1 MILKID
7 PECISCFLR
16 QAIEATEI
24 ATSNVK
30 LQYQTLKKVA
40 EYLNKIDL
48 AQAIHIEIG
57 SEIHR
62 IVRKVTGNPD
72 PYRDLKRQSN
82 RLALKILSST
92 PSTEYRQF
100 TSAVKMAAAGN
111 IIDYGAIATTTD
123 LKGVFAK
130 ALKAEID
137 WKKVRAVKR
146 LVDRSKKILY
156 ICDNAGEIV
165 FDKILVTFLRDRGID
180 VCVVVRGGA
189 VLNDATME
197 DAEGVKM
204 TKIAKVITTGTDVSG
219 ILLEECSD
227 AFLKRFNDADLMISK
242 GQGNLESLVN
252 VERKPTTVYLL
263 KVKCNP
269 IAKILGSRVDLTEV
283 VIQRK
288 AQIK

>member
-1 MILKID
+1 MMLKID
-7 PECISCFLR
+7 PECIACFLR
-16 QAIEATEI
+16 QAIEAAEI

-30 LQYQTLKKVA
+30 LQYQTVKKVA

-62 IVRKVTGNPD
+62 IVRKVTRNPD

-92 PSTEYRQF
+92 PSTEYMQF

-111 IIDYGAIATTTD
+111 IIDYGAMATTTD
-123 LKGVFAK
+123 LKDAFAK

-137 WKKVRAVKR
+137 RKKVRAVKR
-146 LVDRSKKILY
+146 LVNQNKKILY

-180 VCVVVRGGA
+180 VCVAVRGGA

-197 DAEGVKM
+197 DAEEVKM
-204 TKIAKVITTGTDVSG
+204 TKIAKVITTGTDASG

-227 AFLKRFNDADLMISK
+227 VFLKRFNDADLVISK

-269 IAKILGSRVDLTEV
+269 IAKILGSRVGLTEA

-288 AQIK
+288 VQIK